1 MGSINIDYNK
11 RMRFAINGVAIPDP
25 ASYDYASQSED
36 TSAERD
42 TTGYLH
48 RKMVATKYNVSLSWN
63 GLDYDT
69 ASAMLQAVHAPK
81 FTLTFPCPEIPKTTN
96 NGCHTGEYYTGDRK
110 VSFLKATDD
119 DMGNWI
125 VSMSFDCIEY

>member
-1 MGSINIDYNK
+1 MSGIGFVYNTSMG
-11 RMRFAINGVAIPDP
+11 FAINGVAIPDP

-48 RKMVATKYNVSLSWN
+48 RKMVATKYNVSLSWS

-69 ASAMLQAVHAPK
+69 ASSIVQAVRAPK
-81 FTLTFPCPEIPKTTN
+81 FTFTFPCPEIPKTQN
-96 NGCHTGEYYTGDRK
+96 NGCHTGEYYSGDRK
-110 VSFLKATDD
+110 MSLLKASDD
-119 DMGNWI
+119 DKGKWI
-125 VSMSFDCIEY
+125 VSMNFDCIEY